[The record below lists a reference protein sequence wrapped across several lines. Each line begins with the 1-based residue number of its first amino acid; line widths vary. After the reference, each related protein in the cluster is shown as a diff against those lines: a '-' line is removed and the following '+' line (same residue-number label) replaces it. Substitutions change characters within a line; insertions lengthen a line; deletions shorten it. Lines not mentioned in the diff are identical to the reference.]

1 MATLIFGLSQS
12 LDGYVDHL
20 EMRPGP
26 ALFRHFVEHVRNLAG
41 SVYGRRTYEALVNA
55 TKPSACRTVRP
66 SRTCPWEAIGRF
78 PQPSDSSIT
87 TVAPPERQAKS
98 ILADSFLEDDN
109 LNWRLCRRKLALPFL
124 LPFISFVP
132 RAQIIDHRNTPDD
145 MFPIANG
152 PVTKLADSF

>member
-1 MATLIFGLSQS
+1 MAGLIAASIKLPLTSI
-12 LDGYVDHL
+12 LI
-20 EMRPGP
+20 
-26 ALFRHFVEHVRNLAG
+26 
-41 SVYGRRTYEALVNA
+41 NA
-55 TKPSACRTVRP
+55 TKPNACRTVGP
-66 SRTCPWEAIGRF
+66 SQTCPCPQEVVRRF
-78 PQPSDSSIT
+78 LQPSDSSTIT
-87 TVAPPERQAKS
+87 IAPPERQAKS